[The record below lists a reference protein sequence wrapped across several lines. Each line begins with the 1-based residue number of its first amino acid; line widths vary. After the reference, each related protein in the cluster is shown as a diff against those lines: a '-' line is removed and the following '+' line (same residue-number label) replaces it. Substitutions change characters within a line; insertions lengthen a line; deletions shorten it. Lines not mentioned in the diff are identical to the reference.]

1 MSEATTYITRDGDTV
16 DYVAWRFYGG
26 AVLGATE
33 QVLEANPGLAAYG
46 PSLPAGLRLALPAAD
61 QVQAQA
67 TESQGVR
74 LWD

>member
-1 MSEATTYITRDGDTV
+1 MSNTTNYITRDGDTV

-26 AVLGATE
+26 STPGATE

-46 PSLPAGLRLALPAAD
+46 PAMPAGLRLALPAAD
-61 QVQAQA
+61 QVKAQA
-67 TESQGVR
+67 TETKGVR

>member
-1 MSEATTYITRDGDTV
+1 MNETTTYTTRDGDTV

-26 AVLGATE
+26 TVPGATE

-46 PSLPAGLRLALPAAD
+46 PTLPAGLQLVLPAAD

-67 TESQGVR
+67 ADTKEVR